1 MLLAKREYKP
11 KYVSRPMR
19 REIQVSIEDY
29 LSEALLKQNFGIGTL
44 IKVDASKNQ
53 FKFSFIEKSKSTVK
67 KI

>member
-1 MLLAKREYKP
+1 
-11 KYVSRPMR
+11 MR

-53 FKFSFIEKSKSTVK
+53 FKFSFIEKSKSSVK